1 MPTVTLPQQQQQQQQ
16 PPPPPPPAKTP
27 AASSYTTSSS
37 SASPAPPTAPT
48 SASASSPPEPPTSS
62 SFSFSHRDSRSS
74 SPVRPP
80 VSPLTPVA
88 TLASLAPISG
98 SRIIPPG
105 GDDDDRRHDDSHDE
119 SHQPAP
125 HPPATFIP
133 RPAPLPFEQ
142 SSNTDV
148 VALRATISLLQIQR
162 DKAKRD
168 ILALQKIKDRAAT
181 DPAAYLRAV
190 QAGSV
195 VSSNTH
201 DGILGPTLT
210 MYDFDDD
217 DPDDPD
223 ARHTASAE
231 AEVADSTDTSPVS
244 SFSTTH
250 STAPPPTT
258 AFPPVPSP
266 QNIVRM
272 PPINWAKYAIA
283 GAPLDALHA
292 EAQRRPDFA
301 RAPDHVFAAPWSPF
315 ADRADDD
322 LRRDSA
328 YGGRGPAGHGG
339 GGGGGAGEPAG
350 GGTGGEVVHPMQ
362 TRRGSKKV

>member
-1 MPTVTLPQQQQQQQQ
+1 MHSSTTTATTATTTTTATSPSACQDARCVIIQHVVLVCLASAAHCAHERFSLVPPGPADLLLPLLLL
-16 PPPPPPPAKTP
+16 PRLVLLLAR
-27 AASSYTTSSS
+27 
-37 SASPAPPTAPT
+37 PPT
-48 SASASSPPEPPTSS
+48 
-62 SFSFSHRDSRSS
+62 
-74 SPVRPP
+74 

-98 SRIIPPG
+98 SRVIPPG
-105 GDDDDRRHDDSHDE
+105 GDDDRCHDDSHDE
-119 SHQPAP
+119 SHQPVP

-148 VALRATISLLQIQR
+148 VALRATISLLQMQR
-162 DKAKRD
+162 EKAKRD
-168 ILALQKIKDRAAT
+168 ILALQEIKDRAAT

-201 DGILGPTLT
+201 DGILGPTLAT
-210 MYDFDDD
+210 YDLDDD

-223 ARHTASAE
+223 TRHTASAE
-231 AEVADSTDTSPVS
+231 VEVPDSTDTSPVS
-244 SFSTTH
+244 SFDTAH
-250 STAPPPTT
+250 PPAPPPTT

-272 PPINWAKYAIA
+272 PPINWAKYAIV

-292 EAQRRPDFA
+292 EARRRPDFA
-301 RAPDHVFAAPWSPF
+301 PAPDHIFAAPWSPF
-315 ADRADDD
+315 ADRAADDD

-328 YGGRGPAGHGG
+328 HGGRALAGHGG
-339 GGGGGAGEPAG
+339 GGGGGAGWPAG
-350 GGTGGEVVHPMQ
+350 GGMGGEVVHPMQ